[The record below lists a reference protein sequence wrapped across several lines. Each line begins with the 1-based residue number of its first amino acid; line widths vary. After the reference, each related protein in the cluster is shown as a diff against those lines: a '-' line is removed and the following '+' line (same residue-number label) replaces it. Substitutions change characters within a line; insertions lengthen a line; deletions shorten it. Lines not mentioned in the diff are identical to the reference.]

1 MLVVGM
7 IAAQLRASRGR
18 KYKSRLHMFL
28 AFRPRFRGQCV
39 MPSMQGA
46 PRACPGRYNRPPP
59 AQKKPAGKAAAL
71 VPLTWYYTE
80 TVRKC
85 TAFSGR
91 SSGFW
96 CMAPVASD
104 RQDRRYPLFAMD
116 MAPESFICRRAR
128 RNCRKSLSESAA
140 TQKTGRTYVLPVF
153 PFVSVYASA
162 SSNALYMTSLS
173 GLRPVHISILSAA

>member
-18 KYKSRLHMFL
+18 KYKSRLHIFL
-28 AFRPRFRGQCV
+28 AFRPRFRGQCA
-39 MPSMQGA
+39 MLSMQGA
-46 PRACPGRYNRPPP
+46 LRAWPGRYNCPPS
-59 AQKKPAGKAAAL
+59 AQKKPAGKVAAL
-71 VPLTWYYTE
+71 VPLIRYYTE

-96 CMAPVASD
+96 CMALLVSGRLD
-104 RQDRRYPLFAMD
+104 QRYPLFAMD
-116 MAPESFICRRAR
+116 MAPENFICRRTR
-128 RNCRKSLSESAA
+128 RNCRKSLPESAP

-162 SSNALYMTSLS
+162 SSSALYMTSLS